1 MTIGSTIAAANYVA
15 IQDKA
20 QALLGTGSGS
30 RGYNQTVISSD
41 VLTGAEITKEQWDLL
56 KTDIVNILFHQEGSL
71 PSIITIN
78 RGDVIQFGAGH
89 PNTNYN
95 TLLDTATTNRFRVAT
110 NQSVISSKGSAT
122 YTSAWSNS
130 IQFTLTVTGTGA
142 TSLDRSNNLRYFFN
156 SGGKV
161 RITPSITG
169 GSSTR
174 QIDAWKTLLN
184 TAGIQSFG
192 AATNPTINYYTLTN
206 SFQTYYTQS
215 STGVYGYAGASYRL
229 EARTDVANNSI
240 GTATTLFLRAT
251 LTDLYTDTALY
262 SPPPGDSI
270 DGTLTIAVEEL
281 KASGTLLPTGT
292 FSIVSPAYS
301 LSTISGS

>member
-1 MTIGSTIAAANYVA
+1 MAIGSTIAAADYVA

-20 QALLGTGSGS
+20 QALLGIGSGS

-41 VLTGAEITKEQWDLL
+41 VVPGNEITKEQWDLL
-56 KTDIVNILFHQEGSL
+56 KTDIINILFHQEGAL

-95 TLLDTATTNRFRVAT
+95 TLLDTATTNRFRIAT
-110 NQSVISSKGSAT
+110 NQSVISSKGAAT
-122 YTSAWSNS
+122 FTSAWSAS
-130 IQFTLTVTGTGA
+130 AQFTLTVTGTGSTDLERA
-142 TSLDRSNNLRYFFN
+142 DNLRYFFN

-174 QIDAWKTLLN
+174 QVDAWKTLLN

-192 AATNPTINYYTLTN
+192 ADTNPTVNYYTLTN
-206 SFQTYYTQS
+206 SFQTYYQQT

-229 EARTDVANNSI
+229 EARTNVSNNSI
-240 GTATTLFLRAT
+240 GTATTLFLRAI
-251 LTDLYTDTALY
+251 LTDLYTDPGP
-262 SPPPGDSI
+262 PPPGDSI

-281 KASGTLLPTGT
+281 KASGTLIPTGT

-301 LSTISGS
+301 LSSISAS

>member
-41 VLTGAEITKEQWDLL
+41 VFAGNQITKEQWDLL
-56 KTDIVNILFHQEGSL
+56 KTDIINILFHQEGSL

-78 RGDVIQFGAGH
+78 SGDVIQFGAGH

-95 TLLDTATTNRFRVAT
+95 TLLDTATTNRFRIAT
-110 NQSVISSKGSAT
+110 NQSVISTKGSAT
-122 YTSAWSNS
+122 YTSAWSTS
-130 IQFTLTVTGTGA
+130 TQFTLTVTGTGA
-142 TSLDRSNNLRYFFN
+142 TSLERSNNLRYFFN

-174 QIDAWKTLLN
+174 QVDAWKTLLN
-184 TAGIQSFG
+184 TAGTQSFG
-192 AATNPTINYYTLTN
+192 ADTNPTVNYYTLTN
-206 SFQTYYTQS
+206 SFQTYYQQA

-229 EARTDVANNSI
+229 EARTDAANNST
-240 GTATTLFLRAT
+240 GSATTLFLRAT
-251 LTDLYTDTALY
+251 LTDLYTDPG
-262 SPPPGDSI
+262 PPAPGDSI

-301 LSTISGS
+301 LSTISAT

>member
-41 VLTGAEITKEQWDLL
+41 VLAGAQITKEQWDLL
-56 KTDIVNILFHQEGSL
+56 KTDIINILFHQEGSL

-78 RGDVIQFGAGH
+78 RGDVIQYGAGH

-95 TLLDTATTNRFRVAT
+95 TLLDTATTNRFRIAT
-110 NQSVISSKGSAT
+110 NQSVISSKGSAI

-130 IQFTLTVTGTGA
+130 TQFTVTVTGTGA

-161 RITPSITG
+161 RIIPSITG

-174 QIDAWKTLLN
+174 QVDAWKTLLN

-192 AATNPTINYYTLTN
+192 ADTNPTVNYYTLTN

-215 STGVYGYAGASYRL
+215 STGVYGYSGAGYRL

-251 LTDLYTDTALY
+251 LTDLYTDPG
-262 SPPPGDSI
+262 PPAPGDSI

-281 KASGTLLPTGT
+281 KASGSLLPTGT

-301 LSTISGS
+301 LSSISAS

>member
-1 MTIGSTIAAANYVA
+1 MAIGSTIAAANYVA

-20 QALLGTGSGS
+20 QALLGIGSGS

-41 VLTGAEITKEQWDLL
+41 VFTGNQITKEQWDLL

-71 PSIITIN
+71 PSIITVN

-95 TLLDTATTNRFRVAT
+95 TLLDIATINRFRIAT

-122 YTSAWSNS
+122 YTSAWSS
-130 IQFTLTVTGTGA
+130 SAQFTLTVTGTGS
-142 TSLDRSNNLRYFFN
+142 TDLERSNNLRYFFN

-161 RITPSITG
+161 RLISSITG

-174 QIDAWKTLLN
+174 QVDAWKNLLN
-184 TAGIQSFG
+184 TAGTASFG
-192 AATNPTINYYTLTN
+192 ADTNPNVNYYTLTN
-206 SFQTYYTQS
+206 SFQTYFQQA
-215 STGVYGYAGASYRL
+215 STGVYGYAGSSYRL
-229 EARTDVANNSI
+229 EARTDVANNST
-240 GTATTLFLRAT
+240 GTATSLFLRAV
-251 LTDLYTDTALY
+251 LSDLYTDPG
-262 SPPPGDSI
+262 PPAPGDSI

-281 KASGTLLPTGT
+281 KASGTLIPTGT

-301 LSTISGS
+301 LSTISAT